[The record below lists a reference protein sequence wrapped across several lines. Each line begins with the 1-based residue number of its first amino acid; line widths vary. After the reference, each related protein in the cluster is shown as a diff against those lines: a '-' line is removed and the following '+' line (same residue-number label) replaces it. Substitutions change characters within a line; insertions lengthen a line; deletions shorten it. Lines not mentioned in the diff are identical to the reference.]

1 VTPSSCAGWGTD
13 VSGADAGG
21 DTGAGAAGAGLPPA
35 REVEPGRIAVTL
47 PDGREVE
54 VRVPA
59 GVGVPGH
66 DELDV
71 AAGAVQVLLARGDE
85 PGEVSDLTM
94 LLRRH
99 PDLLATVERRLDDLY
114 G

>member
-1 VTPSSCAGWGTD
+1 MGD
-13 VSGADAGG
+13 V
-21 DTGAGAAGAGLPPA
+21 AGAASPDGAGGGLPPA
-35 REVEPGRIAVTL
+35 REVEPGRVAVTL

-71 AAGAVQVLLARGDE
+71 AAGAVEVLLARGDD
-85 PGEVSDLTM
+85 PGDVSDLVM

-99 PDLLATVERRLDDLY
+99 PDLLATVERRLDDLD